1 MRSGAALAELGALRR
16 GCVALAA
23 LAAMASPVCAA
34 DYYAGK
40 TINFIVGTDF
50 GGGFSIYARAIARH
64 LPRHIPG
71 RPTIVLKNMPGAG
84 GSVASTWLY
93 QMAARD
99 GTVIATVSPNAI
111 LGRLF
116 GDHRMGYEP
125 AKFNY
130 LAGAEQSTRL
140 CVTFQHSRVR
150 TLADALVRSA
160 IIGAT
165 TVGSPTRE
173 YAAIVRH
180 ALGARF
186 EIVSGYKGPA
196 DLFAAMERGEIDGV
210 CGIDW
215 SALKS
220 QQPDWLKERKLNILV
235 QGALLPHPELAL
247 LGVPTPWTYIK
258 DDIDRKAVALMVEFQ
273 QAFGRAYMAPPDVP
287 GELVQILREAFSAV
301 LRDPEFLAD
310 AERLRIDV
318 TPQPGEDIQRVVDR
332 LYSAPRAVVDR
343 LKQIVEP

>member
-1 MRSGAALAELGALRR
+1 MPSGAILADLGALRR

-23 LAAMASPVCAA
+23 LAAMAGPVCAT

-40 TINFIVGTDF
+40 TISFVVGTDI

-84 GSVASTWLY
+84 GAIASTWLY
-93 QMAARD
+93 QMAPRD
-99 GTVIATVSPNAI
+99 GTVIASVSPNAI

-116 GDHRMGYEP
+116 GDHRMSYEP
-125 AKFNY
+125 ARFNY
-130 LAGAEQSTRL
+130 LAAAERSTRL
-140 CVTFQHSRVR
+140 CVTFEHSRVR

-173 YAAIVRH
+173 YAAIIRR
-180 ALGARF
+180 AIGARF
-186 EIVSGYKGPA
+186 DIVSGYKGPP
-196 DLFAAMERGEIDGV
+196 DLFVAMERGEIDGV

-220 QQPDWLKERKLNILV
+220 QQPDWLKEKRLNILV
-235 QGALLPHPELAL
+235 QGSLRPHPELAV

-258 DDIDRKAVALMVEFQ
+258 DDIDRKAVELMVEFQ
-273 QAFGRAYMAPPDVP
+273 QAFGKAYMAPPDVP
-287 GELVQILREAFSAV
+287 AEAVQILREAFSAV

-310 AERLRIDV
+310 AEKLRIDI
-318 TPQPGEDIQRVVDR
+318 TPQAGEDIQQVVER
-332 LYSAPRAVVDR
+332 LYSTPRAVVER